1 MEELKEGWKRV
12 ELGEV
17 AEYINKKINTLNLS
31 EKNYISTENMNPNRG
46 GINTSANIPKET
58 KVNHF
63 EKNDVLFSNIRTYFK
78 KLWRAEF
85 SGGASNDVLIIRSL
99 NSDKMSNEYL
109 YYVLSEERFFDYT
122 VNTSKGTKMPRG
134 DKSAIMQYDFDL
146 PSLETQEKIASIL
159 SALDDK
165 IEINNEMNKTLE
177 EMAQTLFKRW
187 FIDFDFPNENGEP
200 YKTSGG
206 KMIDSEL
213 GEIPEGWRIGALE
226 EVIDKIIDNRGKTPP
241 RKESGIPLIE
251 GHNIFLTETNPI
263 LNSKQKYVS
272 EETYNSWFRAGH
284 PEYLDILCATVGT
297 LPKWCFVANN
307 MKVCIAQNIIGIRS

>member
-1 MEELKEGWKRV
+1 
-12 ELGEV
+12 
-17 AEYINKKINTLNLS
+17 
-31 EKNYISTENMNPNRG
+31 
-46 GINTSANIPKET
+46 
-58 KVNHF
+58 
-63 EKNDVLFSNIRTYFK
+63 
-78 KLWRAEF
+78 
-85 SGGASNDVLIIRSL
+85 
-99 NSDKMSNEYL
+99 SDKMSNEYL

-187 FIDFDFPNENGEP
+187 FIDFDLPNENGEP

-307 MKVCIAQNIIGIRS
+307 MKVCIAQNIIGIRSNNLISPYYLKMYIDTENFIKRFEGRIITTAQPSIKVGHLISLLIIIPKKKIIDDFDIIIKNLIKKKENNQQEIQSLTEIRNTLLPKLMSGEIEV